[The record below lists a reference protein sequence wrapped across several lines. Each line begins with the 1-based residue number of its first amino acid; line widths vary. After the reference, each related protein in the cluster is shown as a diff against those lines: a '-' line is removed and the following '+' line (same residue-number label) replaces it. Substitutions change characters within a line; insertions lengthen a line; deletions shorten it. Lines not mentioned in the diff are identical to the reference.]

1 MQILF
6 QAVLMSMCYYCSRSV
21 LCFGKVSQL
30 SKLHDRKCPNNA
42 SYVTE
47 HLQRSPK
54 CQAFVGGTN
63 TGVTLRYACN
73 VKRRTNATS
82 HFKEIQFF
90 ISYIYLLRALIIH
103 TNKFINVI
111 KHVTLLY
118 MYNYIN
124 TCSRGKKYTGI
135 SLDNTIMYI
144 EYQALWSLFMFK
156 TNRQLQKNQLEKE
169 LTFYGI
175 WNSCKQKH
183 GMNLVYKTKNCELCI
198 LLITL

>member
-124 TCSRGKKYTGI
+124 TCSRKKNTPAYPWTIRSCI
-135 SLDNTIMYI
+135 SSIKLYGHYLCSKLIGSYRKI
-144 EYQALWSLFMFK
+144 SS
-156 TNRQLQKNQLEKE
+156 RKN
-169 LTFYGI
+169 
-175 WNSCKQKH
+175 
-183 GMNLVYKTKNCELCI
+183 
-198 LLITL
+198 